1 MNTTPI
7 DFSGLVQTTASIAGQ
22 NIFGVI
28 GAVLPF
34 VLPVLA
40 GLWGVRYALGKIGL
54 N

>member
-1 MNTTPI
+1 MNTTPL
-7 DFSGLVQTTASIAGQ
+7 DFTNIVSTTANIAGQ

-54 N
+54 